1 MMWREGT
8 IVAERKSWGAAI
20 EFTVSLGADGE
31 ARALAYVPQVGLPQI
46 GDRVLLSASAVSR
59 GLGTG
64 GYMLI
69 VAIPD
74 RLPADPLPSPGHI
87 MKARY
92 TPMQFMV
99 QSVDEQESP
108 YFELLKEADS
118 VDGMP
123 VVVADLHSALPAI
136 VAGIHKTEPA
146 ARVAYI
152 QTDGA
157 ALPAWFSQAARSM
170 TDTGHILGTIT
181 AGQSYGGELEAI
193 NIHTA
198 LLAARLVWKA
208 DVAVVTQGPGNAG
221 TGTKW
226 GFSGTQMGEAI
237 NAAAILGGQPIACLR
252 ASDAD
257 PRERHR
263 GISHHTMRVLTDI
276 VHVNAIVSAPALD
289 IRDPLIA
296 QIDRAAVNKMENQ
309 IDELSDQYL
318 IDRISTRGLVATLKN
333 APAPLR
339 SMGRGLEQDPL
350 SFIAAG
356 VAGISAGKRIPRMTA
371 K

>member
-1 MMWREGT
+1 M
-8 IVAERKSWGAAI
+8 ALRKAWGPAI
-20 EFTVSLGADGE
+20 EYTVRLADGGE
-31 ARALAYVPQVGLPQI
+31 ARALAYAPQVGTPDV
-46 GDRVLLSASAVSR
+46 GERVLLSASAVAR

-64 GYMLI
+64 GYMMI
-69 VAIPD
+69 VAVPD
-74 RLPADPLPSPGHI
+74 RLPVDPPPSPGHI

-92 TPMQFMV
+92 TPMQYMV

-108 YFELLKEADS
+108 YFEILKDADS
-118 VDGMP
+118 IDGMP

-136 VAGIHKTEPA
+136 VAGIHKAEPA
-146 ARVAYI
+146 ARIAYI

-170 TDTGHILGTIT
+170 TDAGHILGTIT
-181 AGQSYGGELEAI
+181 AGQAYGGELEAI

-198 LLAARLVWKA
+198 LLAARLVWNA

-237 NAAAILGGQPIACLR
+237 NAAAVLGGQPIACLR

-263 GISHHTMRVLTDI
+263 GISHHTMRVLTD
-276 VHVNAIVSAPALD
+276 VVRVNAIVSAPRFD
-289 IRDPLIA
+289 TSDPLMA
-296 QIDRAAVNKMENQ
+296 GIDADVARKMEEQ
-309 IDELSDQYL
+309 LEELSDL
-318 IDRISTRGLVATLKN
+318 FVIDRINTNGLVRVLEN

-339 SMGRGLEQDPL
+339 SMGRGLAEDPL

-356 VAGISAGKRIPRMTA
+356 VAGVSAGKRVPRKPEGSNA
-371 K
+371 IG